1 MTLKNTFKTALTG
14 LKTNKMRSALTI
26 LGVVIGVV
34 AIISVISVS
43 QGAENL
49 ILGQIQSMG
58 ANLIIIR
65 PGREPKG
72 PTDMAELLTNSLK
85 ERDIEALK
93 NKRNVPDLLDAVPAV
108 AVPGT
113 VSLEG
118 ETFKA
123 SIMGWS
129 AEWLSEMFDIYPE
142 EGILFTEQDIK
153 TAESVAVIGSR
164 VKKELF
170 GFSDAVGRRMKIKN
184 RNFKVVGVLPSKGQV
199 AMFNLDEIVVIP
211 HSTAQKYLLGI
222 DYYHEVLVKAK
233 NESVVPMVVADI
245 ERTLRE
251 LHGIED
257 PAKDDFYVM
266 TQTDI
271 AERVGTITGILSLLL
286 ASLAA
291 ISLIVGGVGVM
302 NIMLVSVTERTREIG
317 IRKAVGARNKD
328 ILNQFLLEAVV
339 LTAIGGIIGIILG
352 ATLSFVG
359 TLVLGRVL
367 SLDWPFAFPVTGALL
382 GLGVSAFV
390 GLVFGL
396 YPARTASKK
405 DPIEALRY
413 E

>member
-14 LKTNKMRSALTI
+14 LKANKMRSALTV
-26 LGVVIGVV
+26 LGIVIGVV
-34 AIISVISVS
+34 AIITVMSVS

-49 ILGQIQSMG
+49 ILGQIEGMG
-58 ANLIIIR
+58 ANLIIIK

-72 PTDMAELLTNSLK
+72 PSDMAEMMSDSLK
-85 ERDIEALK
+85 ERDIKALK
-93 NKRNVPDLLDAVPAV
+93 NKKNVPDLLDAVPAV

-113 VSLEG
+113 VSWKG

-123 SIMGWS
+123 SVMGWS
-129 AEWLSEMFDIYPE
+129 AEWLSEMFDVYPE
-142 EGILFTEQDIK
+142 EGILFSEQDIK
-153 TAESVAVIGSR
+153 MAESVAVIGSR

-170 GFSDAVGRRMKIKN
+170 GLSDAVGRKIKIKN
-184 RNFKVVGVLPSKGQV
+184 RNFKVVGVLPPKGQV

-222 DYYHEVLVKAK
+222 DYYHEILAKAK
-233 NESVVPMVVADI
+233 NEQVIPAVVADI

-266 TQTDI
+266 TQTGI
-271 AERVGTITGILSLLL
+271 VEQVGTITGILSLLL

-317 IRKAVGARNKD
+317 IRKAVGARNRD

-339 LTAIGGIIGIILG
+339 LTAIGGIIGVILG
-352 ATLSFVG
+352 AILSFVG
-359 TLVLGRVL
+359 SIMNHIKSYL
-367 SLDWPFAFPVTGALL
+367 
-382 GLGVSAFV
+382 
-390 GLVFGL
+390 
-396 YPARTASKK
+396 
-405 DPIEALRY
+405 
-413 E
+413 